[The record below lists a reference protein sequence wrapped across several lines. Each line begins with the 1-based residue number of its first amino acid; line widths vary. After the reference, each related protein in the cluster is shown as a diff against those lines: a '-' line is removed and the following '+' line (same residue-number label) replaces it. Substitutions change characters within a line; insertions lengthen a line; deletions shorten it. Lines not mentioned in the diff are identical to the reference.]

1 MNAMIS
7 KRVRNIIEDVLSAAL
22 VALLLI
28 FVLAAFFGVI

>member
-1 MNAMIS
+1 MR
-7 KRVRNIIEDVLSAAL
+7 KIIEDVLGAAV